1 MGRRVSYRSRDGTLK
16 PRKQSQAGELSNHN
30 PDSEDEDY
38 MPVLSE
44 EKMCNMQKMIKNP
57 KQKLNQQH
65 RQTVTNATVMA
76 NNNASAAPNG
86 KEKTHI

>member
-30 PDSEDEDY
+30 PDSEDEVDKVFY
-38 MPVLSE
+38 DMPVLSE

-57 KQKLNQQH
+57 KQK
-65 RQTVTNATVMA
+65 
-76 NNNASAAPNG
+76 
-86 KEKTHI
+86 